1 MSETIETPWHIWVV
15 GIITF
20 IWNFAGGGLD
30 YIFTQLN
37 TEFYMSGYT
46 DEQRAYYE
54 ALPAWFTAIWAISIW
69 TSVLGS
75 ILILLR
81 NKLAFPVFA
90 ISLVGYIFGTIYSFA
105 LNTVPDV
112 TTANYIFTGVI
123 TAVLLFEVWYSSSMT
138 KRGVLR

>member
-1 MSETIETPWHIWVV
+1 MSETKKTPWHIWVV

-90 ISLVGYIFGTIYSFA
+90 ISLV
-105 LNTVPDV
+105 
-112 TTANYIFTGVI
+112 
-123 TAVLLFEVWYSSSMT
+123 
-138 KRGVLR
+138 